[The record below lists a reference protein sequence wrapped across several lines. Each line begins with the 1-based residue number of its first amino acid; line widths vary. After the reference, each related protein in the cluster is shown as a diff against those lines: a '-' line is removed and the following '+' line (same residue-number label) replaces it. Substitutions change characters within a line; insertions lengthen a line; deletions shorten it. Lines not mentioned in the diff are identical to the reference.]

1 MRSLPCPLFFRNF
14 EEMEKDKKDLFVSWC
29 MWRVVFANDLV
40 TSLVCELEAEIRA
53 VPELYRHTVKQ
64 RIKRLREMAG
74 AYAAQEWRATT
85 WRDPSNGDFIAE
97 ACDRFNE
104 GVRRDADIFRVSMK
118 QVLDDMGL
126 RHTRVFADAECAKF
140 IAGFSVEVYRHTN
153 TLMHEKRQA
162 MPQRYCLDGIHR
174 ELRALCAELSFRS
187 GAPQG
192 VSKDIPADSR
202 TGRAFAALQKR
213 MCDGRV
219 YADAV
224 NGACGTYKNAM

>member
-1 MRSLPCPLFFRNF
+1 
-14 EEMEKDKKDLFVSWC
+14 
-29 MWRVVFANDLV
+29 MWRVIFANDLV
-40 TSLVCELEAEIRA
+40 TSLICELEAEIRA

-162 MPQRYCLDGIHR
+162 MPQRYCLDKMHR
-174 ELRALCAELSFRS
+174 ELRSLCAELSFRC
-187 GAPQG
+187 GAPEG
-192 VSKDIPADSR
+192 VTKGIPADSR
-202 TGRAFAALQKR
+202 TGRAFAVLQKR

-224 NGACGTYKNAM
+224 NGSCGTYKNAM

>member
-1 MRSLPCPLFFRNF
+1 MRILPCPLFFSNF
-14 EEMEKDKKDLFVSWC
+14 EEMEKEKKDLFISWC

-118 QVLDDMGL
+118 QMLDDMGL

>member
-1 MRSLPCPLFFRNF
+1 
-14 EEMEKDKKDLFVSWC
+14 

-74 AYAAQEWRATT
+74 AYAAQEWRAAT
-85 WRDPSNGDFIAE
+85 WRDPSKGDFIAE

-118 QVLDDMGL
+118 QEIDDMGL
-126 RHTRVFADAECAKF
+126 KHSRIFADAECTKF

-153 TLMHEKRQA
+153 ALMHERRQA
-162 MPQRYCLDGIHR
+162 MPQRYCLDKIHR
-174 ELRALCAELSFRS
+174 ELRSLCAELSFRG
-187 GAPQG
+187 GAPKG
-192 VSKDIPADSR
+192 VTKDIPADSR

>member
-1 MRSLPCPLFFRNF
+1 
-14 EEMEKDKKDLFVSWC
+14 

-85 WRDPSNGDFIAE
+85 WRDPSYGDFIAE

-104 GVRRDADIFRVSMK
+104 GVRRDADIFHVSMK

-140 IAGFSVEVYRHTN
+140 IAGFSVEVYRHKN
-153 TLMHEKRQA
+153 ALMHEKRQA

>member
-1 MRSLPCPLFFRNF
+1 
-14 EEMEKDKKDLFVSWC
+14 
-29 MWRVVFANDLV
+29 MWRVIFANDLV
-40 TSLVCELEAEIRA
+40 TSLICELEAEIRA

-153 TLMHEKRQA
+153 TLMHERRQA
-162 MPQRYCLDGIHR
+162 MPQRYCLDKMHR
-174 ELRALCAELSFRS
+174 ELRSLCAELSFRC
-187 GAPQG
+187 GAPEG
-192 VSKDIPADSR
+192 VTKGIPADSR
-202 TGRAFAALQKR
+202 TGRAFAVLQKR

-224 NGACGTYKNAM
+224 NGSCLTYKNAM